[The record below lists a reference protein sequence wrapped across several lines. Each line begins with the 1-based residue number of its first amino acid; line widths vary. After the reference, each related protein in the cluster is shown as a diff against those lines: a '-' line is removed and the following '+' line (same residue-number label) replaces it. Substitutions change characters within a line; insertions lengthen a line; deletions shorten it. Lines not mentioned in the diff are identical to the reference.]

1 MRETWSLLL
10 LGCVCFA
17 CNEAPPARSDA
28 PAPSDTAVGAATD
41 STPRLVLEGE
51 GLRVF
56 LAPSGSARPIPFGT
70 PMADALGT
78 VTTVKGTAPTDS
90 GTMEDCGVDYAAW
103 PDLTLYFSR
112 DEFAGW
118 SAAPGSRL
126 TTASGIGIG
135 ATRAQLDDVYDA
147 DVAESTIGIEF
158 TAGSLAGL
166 LESEDRYA
174 RILHMWA
181 GATCIAR

>member
-1 MRETWSLLL
+1 MPGRAWLVLLAL
-10 LGCVCFA
+10 AA
-17 CNEAPPARSDA
+17 CADGPDTRVPDAAADSAALAPE
-28 PAPSDTAVGAATD
+28 D
-41 STPRLVLEGE
+41 STPRLTLEGE

-56 LAPSGSARPIPFGT
+56 LMPSGSARPIPFGT
-70 PMADALGT
+70 AATDALET
-78 VTTVKGTAPTDS
+78 VTTVKGNAPSDR
-90 GTMEDCGVDYAAW
+90 GTIEDCGVAYAAW

-135 ATRAQLDDVYDA
+135 ATRAQLDDAYDA
-147 DVAESTIGIEF
+147 NVAESTIGVEF
-158 TAGSLAGL
+158 SAGGLAGV
-166 LESEDRYA
+166 LESEEHYA

-181 GATCIAR
+181 GVSCIAR